1 MKEIINI
8 ERRVRYGTV
17 LELNELLLNVNGRE
31 NQERQGL
38 LSVG

>member
-17 LELNELLLNVNGRE
+17 LELNELLLNANGRE

-38 LSVG
+38 PVG